1 MSEMATVAAVPATL
15 SPDGT
20 PREVFKPGGV
30 RTTILSFVFLLL
42 LPFYVSLPAMM
53 WMRVRHDQWDDAA
66 GLVLTA
72 VAFTIVIGLVFI
84 ELVYSLR
91 ARVELGG
98 SSVRFTLPAGRGPT
112 PMLRYA
118 SAEVPYADIERIET
132 RREIYG
138 SALVP
143 VMLKGARI
151 VTRDGRMHRLGYV
164 TEMDQDAALPYSV
177 IAEHIAAR
185 AGQKV
190 VDRGSVRRTVR
201 QKMLGIKALDDP
213 NAPIDAALVEDLNL
227 RHRYL
232 MRVLVGC
239 LVAMILAGIA
249 IDLLDERNGW
259 VSLAPSIEHS
269 RAEKRAPE
277 RPEKSAPVKPPAKQP
292 H

>member
-1 MSEMATVAAVPATL
+1 MSGMTSAAAAQVDTF

-20 PREVFKPGGV
+20 PREVFKASGA

-53 WMRVRHDQWDDAA
+53 WMRVKNGLWDDAA

-72 VAFTIVIGLVFI
+72 VAFTILIGLVFI

-91 ARVELGG
+91 ARVELGDQA
-98 SSVRFTLPAGRGPT
+98 VRFTLPAGRGPT
-112 PMLRYA
+112 PMVRYA
-118 SAEVPYADIERIET
+118 SAEVPYSEIERVET

-151 VTRDGRMHRLGYV
+151 VTKDGRMHRLGYV
-164 TEMDQDAALPYSV
+164 TETDQDAALPYVV

-201 QKMLGIKALDDP
+201 QKMLGIKAVDDP
-213 NAPIDAALVEDLNL
+213 GAPIDDALVEDLNA
-227 RHRYL
+227 RHRHL
-232 MRVLVGC
+232 MRVLVGALLA
-239 LVAMILAGIA
+239 LVIAGIS
-249 IDLLDERNGW
+249 IDVLDEKGAW
-259 VSLAPSIEHS
+259 TSLAPSI
-269 RAEKRAPE
+269 AQ
-277 RPEKSAPVKPPAKQP
+277 PEKPGPAKAPAKPQR
-292 H
+292 